1 MQFID
6 VMVTCP
12 NRACALTIARDLVS
26 ERLAACANIGG
37 DITSVYR
44 WQGAIEE
51 ATEVTLL
58 LKTRAGLFDQ
68 VASRVRALHPYDT
81 PCIIA
86 TEIVA
91 IDPDYAAWLEAE
103 TG

>member
-6 VMVTCP
+6 VMITCP
-12 NRACALTIARDLVS
+12 DRETALAIGCACVA

-37 DITSVYR
+37 EIISVYR
-44 WQGAIEE
+44 WKGAIEE
-51 ATEVTLL
+51 AGEIALL
-58 LKTRAGLFDQ
+58 LKTRAASFD
-68 VASRVRALHPYDT
+68 ALAARIRALRPYET
-81 PCIIA
+81 PCIIS
-86 TEIVA
+86 TELVA

>member
-1 MQFID
+1 MQFLDILI
-6 VMVTCP
+6 TCP
-12 NRACALTIARDLVS
+12 DRACALDIARIIVS

-37 DITSVYR
+37 DIRSIYR

-51 ATEVTLL
+51 ASEVPLL

-68 VASRVRALHPYDT
+68 VAARVRALHPYDT

-103 TG
+103 TC